1 MANYRTLPL
10 MLACAGIIAAGSM
23 TGAVGAPQGKG
34 KGQERGGPGT
44 EKAQKMHHHK
54 NGHDL
59 LGAKLHQN
67 GKHMVGKFG
76 NRDVTAE
83 VVNAKVVNM
92 QANELAPKRV
102 KTMMKMADAALPAG
116 VQLVQFTDV
125 YYYGYCFDDGF
136 NVDCYWYPAVDV
148 DTGGY
153 WEDYVPPY

>member
-10 MLACAGIIAAGSM
+10 ILACAGIIAAGSM
-23 TGAVGAPQGKG
+23 TGAIGAPQGKG
-34 KGQERGGPGT
+34 RDRGPGQ

-59 LGAKLHQN
+59 LGAKIRQN
-67 GKHMVGKFG
+67 GKHMVDKFG
-76 NRDVTAE
+76 TRDVTAE
-83 VVNAKVVNM
+83 VVNSKVVNM
-92 QANELAPKRV
+92 QASELSPMRV

-116 VQLVQFTDV
+116 FQLVQFTDV
-125 YYYGYCFDDGF
+125 YYYGYCFDDGID
-136 NVDCYWYPAVDV
+136 VQCYWYPAADV